1 MTRPAP
7 GPAAPAGP
15 GTAGDIAPADPPAPA
30 RWARWA
36 AGRWGVAAGSALL
49 AIGLFTAFIRLSA
62 TYPVNSDGANI
73 VLMAWDMLH
82 GNLLL
87 QGWDMSDVSFW
98 TTELPQ
104 YMLVGWVRGL
114 GPDVPHIAAAMTYT
128 LALVLAVLLARGAG
142 PSSDGPSS
150 DGQGGGG
157 SRERLARS
165 LLPAGIMLA
174 PQLGAGIFVL
184 LLSVGHIGTAV
195 PVLVT
200 WLVLDRAPARWY
212 RPVLAGLLLAWA
224 VIADPLVLVVGIGP
238 LAAVAAARAVRAWGT
253 RSGRGAIG
261 PELSLAGAALAAG
274 GIAAGAPAAIRA
286 LGGYTV
292 HTIPFHVVTWSTLG
306 AHARTTGLTLLTLF
320 GAGFQGTTAGAP
332 VVFAALH
339 LVSLVLVAVAL
350 AVVLGRFGARD
361 LIDQVLAVAILA
373 NLAFYLAS
381 SFSSG
386 VLNSREIAV
395 VLPFG
400 AALAGR
406 TLGPWLAR
414 SGWPAPR
421 TRPWRWTARPRPW
434 VAPALL
440 AVLAGY
446 AAALGYQL
454 TQPPAPPANARLAS
468 WLAAHHLTHGL
479 SGYWQAGSVTLDSS
493 GTVTIRPLVNHFGG
507 LVPYQWEASR
517 SWFGW
522 RSHDANFVVLDQQ
535 PGYFSYWSP
544 ARELRTVFGPPAT
557 TYRTGPYTIMVWHQ
571 NLLAALHHWQST
583 H

>member
-7 GPAAPAGP
+7 GSAAPAGP
-15 GTAGDIAPADPPAPA
+15 GAAGDVAPPGPPAPA

-36 AGRWGVAAGSALL
+36 VGRWGVTAGSALL
-49 AIGLFTAFIRLSA
+49 AIGLFAAFIRLSA

-87 QGWDMSDVSFW
+87 HGWDMSDVSFW

-128 LALVLAVLLARGAG
+128 LALVLAVLLARGAR
-142 PSSDGPSS
+142 SSEAGT
-150 DGQGGGG
+150 
-157 SRERLARS
+157 REQLARS
-165 LLPAGIMLA
+165 LLPVGIMLA
-174 PQLGAGIFVL
+174 PQLGAGVFVL

-195 PVLVT
+195 PMLVT

-212 RPVLAGLLLAWA
+212 RPVLAGVLLAWA

-238 LAAVAAARAVRAWGT
+238 LAVVAAVRAVRARRT
-253 RSGRGAIG
+253 RSGPGAIG
-261 PELSLAGAALAAG
+261 PELALAGAALAAG
-274 GIAAGAPAAIRA
+274 GIAAGAPAAIKA

-292 HTIPFHVVTWSTLG
+292 HTIPFHIVTWSALG
-306 AHARTTGLTLLTLF
+306 AHARTTGLSLLTVF
-320 GAGFQGTTAGAP
+320 GAGFQGTAAGAP

-339 LVSLVLVAVAL
+339 LVSLVVVAAAL
-350 AVVLGRFGARD
+350 AVVLARFGARD

-386 VLNSREIAV
+386 VLNSREIAA

-406 TLGPWLAR
+406 TLSPWLAR
-414 SGWPAPR
+414 PR
-421 TRPWRWTARPRPW
+421 SW

-440 AVLAGY
+440 TVLAGY

-468 WLAAHHLTHGL
+468 WLASHHLTHGL
-479 SGYWQAGSVTLDSS
+479 SGYWQAGSVTLDSAGQKGGS
-493 GTVTIRPLVNHFGG
+493 EVTIRPLVDHFGG

-517 SWFGW
+517 SWFGG
-522 RSHDANFVVLDQQ
+522 RSHDANFIVLDQQ

-544 ARELRTVFGPPAT
+544 AREVRTVFGPPAT

-571 NLLAALHHWQST
+571 NLLATLHHWQSS

>member
-1 MTRPAP
+1 MTRPLP

-15 GTAGDIAPADPPAPA
+15 GTAGDHAPADHPDHA
-30 RWARWA
+30 RWAGWATGPWGWTAGAAVIA
-36 AGRWGVAAGSALL
+36 AG
-49 AIGLFTAFIRLSA
+49 LFAAFIRLSA

-87 QGWDMSDVSFW
+87 HGWDMSDVSFW

-104 YMLVGWVRGL
+104 YMLVDWVRGL

-128 LALVLAVLLARGAG
+128 LALVLAALLA
-142 PSSDGPSS
+142 
-150 DGQGGGG
+150 GG
-157 SRERLARS
+157 SGTASQERLARC

-174 PQLGAGIFVL
+174 PQLGAGVFVL

-238 LAAVAAARAVRAWGT
+238 LAATGLARAVHAKRT
-253 RSGRGAIG
+253 RQGWPVIG
-261 PELSLAGAALAAG
+261 PELSLAGAALAAA
-274 GIAAGAPAAIRA
+274 GIAAAAPAAIKA
-286 LGGYTV
+286 IGGYTV
-292 HTIPFHVVTWSTLG
+292 HTIPFHFVTWSTLG
-306 AHARTTGLTLLTLF
+306 AHARTTGLSLLSVF
-320 GAGFQGTTAGAP
+320 GAGFRGAVPGAP
-332 VVFAALH
+332 LAFAVLH
-339 LVSLVLVAVAL
+339 LAGLALVAVAL
-350 AVVLGRFGARD
+350 AVVIGRFFRRD
-361 LIDQVLAVAILA
+361 LIDQVLTVAILA

-386 VLNSREIAV
+386 VLNAREIAI

-414 SGWPAPR
+414 APWPAPGTW
-421 TRPWRWTARPRPW
+421 TRPRRWVARRW
-434 VAPALL
+434 VAPVLL

-446 AAALGYQL
+446 AAGLGYQL
-454 TQPPAPPANARLAS
+454 TQPPAPPANARVAR

-479 SGYWQAGSVTLDSS
+479 SGYWQAGSVTLDS
-493 GTVTIRPLVNHFGG
+493 GGKVTIRPLVDHFSG
-507 LVPYQWEASR
+507 LVPYQWEAKR

-522 RSHDANFVVLDQQ
+522 RTQDANFIVFDRR
-535 PGYFSYWSP
+535 PGYFSHWAP
-544 ARELRTVFGPPAT
+544 AREVRAVFGRPAT

-571 NLLAALHHWQST
+571 NLLATLHHWQQSAR
-583 H
+583 

>member
-1 MTRPAP
+1 VTRPAP

-15 GTAGDIAPADPPAPA
+15 GTAGGPDPAEPPARA
-30 RWARWA
+30 RWIRGL
-36 AGRWGVAAGSALL
+36 AGGWPAHRWGWTAGSAVL
-49 AIGLFTAFIRLSA
+49 AIGLFAAYIRLSA

-73 VLMAWDMLH
+73 VLMAGDMLH
-82 GNLLL
+82 GNVLLH
-87 QGWDMSDVSFW
+87 GWDMSDVSFW

-104 YMLVGWVRGL
+104 YVLVDWVRGL

-128 LALVLAVLLARGAG
+128 LALVLAVLLARAAAPAPAG
-142 PSSDGPSS
+142 
-150 DGQGGGG
+150 Q
-157 SRERLARS
+157 RERLARA
-165 LLPAGIMLA
+165 LLPTGIMLA
-174 PQLGAGIFVL
+174 PQLGVGVFVL

-212 RPVLAGLLLAWA
+212 RPVAAGLLLAWA

-238 LAAVAAARAVRAWGT
+238 LAVVALARAVRA
-253 RSGRGAIG
+253 RLAHQGRPAVAR
-261 PELSLAGAALAAG
+261 ELSLAAAALAAAG
-274 GIAAGAPAAIRA
+274 MAAGAPAAIRA

-306 AHARTTGLTLLTLF
+306 AHSRTTDLSLLAVF
-320 GAGFQGTTAGAP
+320 GAGFPGTAAGAP
-332 VVFAALH
+332 IGFAALH
-339 LVSLVLVAVAL
+339 LVSLALVAAAL
-350 AVVLGRFGARD
+350 VVVLARFWSRD
-361 LIDQVLAVAILA
+361 LIDQVLTVAILA

-386 VLNSREIAV
+386 VLNGREIAV

-406 TLGPWLAR
+406 TLGPWLAQP
-414 SGWPAPR
+414 S
-421 TRPWRWTARPRPW
+421 RPPVRRWAVP
-434 VAPALL
+434 VLL

-454 TQPPAPPANARLAS
+454 TQPPAPPANARLAR

-479 SGYWQAGSVTLDSS
+479 SGYWQAGSVTLDSEGS
-493 GTVTIRPLVNHFGG
+493 VTVRALVDHFGG

-517 SWFGW
+517 AWFG
-522 RSHDANFVVLDQQ
+522 RGHDANFIVFDRR
-535 PGYFSYWSP
+535 PGYFTHWAP
-544 ARELRTVFGPPAT
+544 AAEVRAVCGAPAA
-557 TYRTGPYTIMVWHQ
+557 TYRTGPYTVMVWHQ
-571 NLLAALHHWQST
+571 NLLATLRHWQAA
-583 H
+583 HPG

>member
-30 RWARWA
+30 RWVRWA

-98 TTELPQ
+98 TTELPE

-142 PSSDGPSS
+142 PSSDG
-150 DGQGGGG
+150 QGGAGT
-157 SRERLARS
+157 RERLARS

-212 RPVLAGLLLAWA
+212 RPVLAGFLLAWA

-238 LAAVAAARAVRAWGT
+238 LAATGLARAIHAKRT
-253 RSGRGAIG
+253 RQGWPVIG
-261 PELSLAGAALAAG
+261 HELSLAGAALAAA
-274 GIAAGAPAAIRA
+274 GIAAGAPAAIKA
-286 LGGYTV
+286 IGGYTV
-292 HTIPFHVVTWSTLG
+292 HTIPFHFVTWSTLG
-306 AHARTTGLTLLTLF
+306 AHARTTGLSLLSVF
-320 GAGFQGTTAGAP
+320 GAGFRGTAPGAP
-332 VVFAALH
+332 LAFAVLH
-339 LVSLVLVAVAL
+339 LAGLALVAVAL
-350 AVVLGRFGARD
+350 AVVIGWFFRRD
-361 LIDQVLAVAILA
+361 PIDQVLTVAILS

-386 VLNSREIAV
+386 VLNAREIAI

-414 SGWPAPR
+414 APWPAPGTW
-421 TRPWRWTARPRPW
+421 TRPRWWVARRW
-434 VAPALL
+434 VAPVLL

-446 AAALGYQL
+446 AAGLGYQL
-454 TQPPAPPANARLAS
+454 TQPPALPANARLAR

-544 ARELRTVFGPPAT
+544 AREFRTVFGPPAT

>member
-15 GTAGDIAPADPPAPA
+15 GTAGDVTPADPPARA
-30 RWARWA
+30 HWARWA
-36 AGRWGVAAGSALL
+36 ASRWGVTAGAVSL
-49 AIGLFTAFIRLSA
+49 AIVLFVAFIRLSA

-73 VLMAWDMLH
+73 VLMAGDMLH

-87 QGWDMSDVSFW
+87 HGWDMSDVSFW

-142 PSSDGPSS
+142 PSGA
-150 DGQGGGG
+150 GT
-157 SRERLARS
+157 RERLARS

-174 PQLGAGIFVL
+174 PQLGAGIFAL

-195 PVLVT
+195 PMLVT

-212 RPVLAGLLLAWA
+212 RPVLAGVLLAWA

-238 LAAVAAARAVRAWGT
+238 LAVVAVARAARAWRT
-253 RSGRGAIG
+253 RLGWRVAGS
-261 PELSLAGAALAAG
+261 ELALAGAALAAG
-274 GIAAGAPAAIRA
+274 GTAAGAPAAIKA

-306 AHARTTGLTLLTLF
+306 AHARTTGLSLLAVF
-320 GAGFQGTTAGAP
+320 GAGFQGTAAGAP

-339 LVSLVLVAVAL
+339 LVSLALVAVAL
-350 AVVLGRFGARD
+350 AAVLGRFFGRD

-373 NLAFYLAS
+373 NLAFYLGS

-395 VLPFG
+395 MLPFG

-414 SGWPAPR
+414 SGGPAPE
-421 TRPWRWTARPRPW
+421 ARAQPRGW
-434 VAPALL
+434 LVPALL

-446 AAALGYQL
+446 GAALGYQL
-454 TQPPAPPANARLAS
+454 TQPPVPPANARLAR

-493 GTVTIRPLVNHFGG
+493 GMVTVRPLTDHFGS

-517 SWFGW
+517 SWFGGPG
-522 RSHDANFVVLDQQ
+522 HDANFIVLDQQ
-535 PGYFSYWSP
+535 PGYFDHWFP
-544 ARELRTVFGPPAT
+544 AREVHNVFGPPAT

-583 H
+583 HPG

>member
-15 GTAGDIAPADPPAPA
+15 GTAGRTTPADPPDRA

-36 AGRWGVAAGSALL
+36 ASRWGIAAGAALL
-49 AIGLFTAFIRLSA
+49 AIGLFAAFIRLSA

-82 GNLLL
+82 GNVLLH
-87 QGWDMSDVSFW
+87 GWDMSDVSFW

-104 YMLVGWVRGL
+104 YVLVSWVRGL

-128 LALVLAVLLARGAG
+128 LALVLAVLLAAPRGARH
-142 PSSDGPSS
+142 
-150 DGQGGGG
+150 GGAG
-157 SRERLARS
+157 RNERLARS

-174 PQLGAGIFVL
+174 PQLGPGVFVL

-195 PVLVT
+195 PMLAT

-212 RPVLAGLLLAWA
+212 RPVAAGLLLAWA

-238 LAAVAAARAVRAWGT
+238 LAVVAAARAVRA
-253 RSGRGAIG
+253 RLSGQGWPAIR
-261 PELSLAGAALAAG
+261 PELALAGAALAAAG
-274 GIAAGAPAAIRA
+274 VAAGAPAAVTA

-292 HTIPFHVVTWSTLG
+292 HTIPFHFVTWSTLG
-306 AHARTTGLTLLTLF
+306 AHARTTGLSLLALF
-320 GAGFQGTTAGAP
+320 GAGFPGTAPGAP

-339 LVSLVLVAVAL
+339 LAGLALVAAAL
-350 AVVLGRFGARD
+350 VVVIGRFFGRD
-361 LIDQVLAVAILA
+361 LADQVLTVAILA

-406 TLGPWLAR
+406 TLGPGLAR
-414 SGWPAPR
+414 AAWPAPGTW
-421 TRPWRWTARPRPW
+421 TRPGRWAARQW
-434 VAPALL
+434 LAPALL

-446 AAALGYQL
+446 AASLGCQL
-454 TQPPAPPANARLAS
+454 TQAPAPPANARLAR
-468 WLAAHHLTHGL
+468 WLAAHHLTQGL
-479 SGYWQAGSVTLDSS
+479 SGYWQAGSVTLDS
-493 GTVTIRPLVNHFGG
+493 GGKVTVRPLVNHFGG
-507 LVPYQWEASR
+507 LVPYQWEARR
-517 SWFGW
+517 SWFDG
-522 RSHDANFVVLDQQ
+522 RTQDANFIVFDRR
-535 PGYFSYWSP
+535 PGYFDHWAP
-544 ARELRTVFGPPAT
+544 AREVRAVFGAPAA

-571 NLLAALHHWQST
+571 NLLATLHHRQPAARPSR
-583 H
+583 

>member
-1 MTRPAP
+1 
-7 GPAAPAGP
+7 
-15 GTAGDIAPADPPAPA
+15 
-30 RWARWA
+30 
-36 AGRWGVAAGSALL
+36 
-49 AIGLFTAFIRLSA
+49 LFAAFIRLSA

-87 QGWDMSDVSFW
+87 HGWDMSDVSFW

-128 LALVLAVLLARGAG
+128 LALVLAVLLACGAG
-142 PSSDGPSS
+142 RNG
-150 DGQGGGG
+150 DGQGETGPGGART
-157 SRERLARS
+157 RERLARS

-195 PVLVT
+195 PMLIT

-212 RPVLAGLLLAWA
+212 RPVLAGVLLAWA

-238 LAAVAAARAVRAWGT
+238 LAAVAVARAVRAWRT
-253 RSGRGAIG
+253 RLGWRVAGS
-261 PELSLAGAALAAG
+261 ELALAGAAVAAG
-274 GIAAGAPAAIRA
+274 GIATGAPAAIKA

-292 HTIPFHVVTWSTLG
+292 HTIPFHVVTWPELG
-306 AHARTTGLTLLTLF
+306 AHARTTGLSLLTVF
-320 GAGFQGTTAGAP
+320 GAGFQGTAAGTP

-339 LVSLVLVAVAL
+339 LISLALVAVAL
-350 AVVLGRFGARD
+350 AVVLGRFFGRD
-361 LIDQVLAVAILA
+361 LIDQVLAVAIVA

-386 VLNSREIAV
+386 VLNTREIAV

-406 TLGPWLAR
+406 ALGPWLAQ
-414 SGWPAPR
+414 SGWPAPEA
-421 TRPWRWTARPRPW
+421 WTQPRGW
-434 VAPALL
+434 LVPALL
-440 AVLAGY
+440 AILAGY
-446 AAALGYQL
+446 GAALGYQL
-454 TQPPAPPANARLAS
+454 TQPPAPPANARLAR
-468 WLAAHHLTHGL
+468 WLAAHHLTDGL

-493 GTVTIRPLVNHFGG
+493 GTVTIRPLVDHFGG
-507 LVPYQWEASR
+507 LVPYQWEADR

-522 RSHDANFVVLDQQ
+522 PGHDANFIVLDRQ
-535 PGYFSYWSP
+535 PGYFDHWFP
-544 ARELRTVFGPPAT
+544 ARDVRNVFGPPAT

-571 NLLAALHHWQST
+571 NLLATLHQWQST
-583 H
+583 HPG

>member
-15 GTAGDIAPADPPAPA
+15 GTAGSVAPADPRPRA

-36 AGRWGVAAGSALL
+36 VSRWGYAVGAAVL

-82 GNLLL
+82 GNVLLH
-87 QGWDMSDVSFW
+87 GWDMSDVSFW

-104 YMLVGWVRGL
+104 YVLVGWVRGL
-114 GPDVPHIAAAMTYT
+114 GPDVPHIAAAMTYM
-128 LALVLAVLLARGAG
+128 LSLVLAVLLARGAG
-142 PSSDGPSS
+142 TRAG
-150 DGQGGGG
+150 
-157 SRERLARS
+157 LTRS

-174 PQLGAGIFVL
+174 PQLGAGVFVL

-200 WLVLDRAPARWY
+200 WLVLDRVPARWY
-212 RPVLAGLLLAWA
+212 RPVLAGVLLAWA
-224 VIADPLVLVVGIGP
+224 AIADPLVLVVGIGP
-238 LAAVAAARAVRAWGT
+238 LAAVATVRAVRAGRT
-253 RSGRGAIG
+253 RSGRAAIG

-274 GIAAGAPAAIRA
+274 GIAAGAPAAMKA
-286 LGGYTV
+286 LGGYTA
-292 HTIPFHVVTWSTLG
+292 HTIPFHVVTWSALG
-306 AHARTTGLTLLTLF
+306 AHARTTGLSLLTLF
-320 GAGFQGTTAGAP
+320 GAGFQGTAAGAP

-339 LVSLVLVAVAL
+339 LVSLVLVAAAL
-350 AVVLGRFGARD
+350 AVVLARFAARD

-386 VLNSREIAV
+386 VLNTREIAV

-406 TLGPWLAR
+406 TLGPWLAQQAGQPTR
-414 SGWPAPR
+414 RWLPAS
-421 TRPWRWTARPRPW
+421 
-434 VAPALL
+434 LL

-454 TQPPAPPANARLAS
+454 TVPPAPPANAQLAS
-468 WLAAHHLTHGL
+468 WLARHQLTHGL

-493 GTVTIRPLVNHFGG
+493 NQVTVRPLVDHFSG
-507 LVPYQWEASR
+507 LVPYQWEAKR

-522 RSHDANFVVLDQQ
+522 RSHSANFIVLDRA

-544 ARELRTVFGPPAT
+544 AREVRTVFGPPAT

-571 NLLAALHHWQST
+571 NLLATLHHWQST